1 MTGDVTLRKS
11 TAFVV
16 AGLETDGKSGVRKAT
31 AHVVEGLQ
39 TEGKSG
45 LRKSTAH
52 VVAGLATDMS
62 SAIRQAS
69 GHALVRDISDL
80 SGDMFGF
87 NDRPVYRA
95 GTVLPFLDFGGGA
108 QFGVTIPQAQAG
120 TWTRMIYRP
129 DDTFVEDVIVL
140 SAGVNALG
148 LSGHVNQV
156 MLFPGALDSATRDH
170 IHAVARNR
178 AGMG

>member
-1 MTGDVTLRKS
+1 MTGEVTLRKS

-16 AGLETDGKSGVRKAT
+16 AGLETEGRSGVRKAT
-31 AHVVEGLQ
+31 AHVVEGLA
-39 TEGKSG
+39 TEGKSPV
-45 LRKSTAH
+45 RKSTAFL
-52 VVAGLATDMS
+52 VAGLATDTT

-80 SGDMFGF
+80 SGDMVRFT
-87 NDRPVYRA
+87 DRPVYRA
-95 GTVLPFLDFGGGA
+95 GTVMPFLTFGAGSDL
-108 QFGVTIPQAQAG
+108 GVTIPQAQAG

-129 DDTFVEDVIVL
+129 DDTFVEDVIEL
-140 SAGVNALG
+140 SAGINALG
-148 LSGHVNQV
+148 LSGHANQV